1 MPVYCSAYGCNNR
14 RNAEN
19 IARGITF
26 HKFPKEKCL
35 RRQWELAVRRED
47 FTATEASKLCS
58 QHFRPPDFD
67 RTGQIVR
74 LREGVVPS
82 VFNFT
87 PLKKTV
93 ANRTSKALRRAESGP
108 PVERQPNAD
117 HSYALPD
124 CPALLKAR
132 LTEALARVESL
143 ERERQSARARERRA
157 YRTVQSLL
165 DDLKKKRLINRELKQ
180 KLDHFSDLQIDC
192 FSRRGCEY
200 TPQQREFA
208 LTLHL
213 HGPKA
218 YSYLRESLQ
227 LPLPHP
233 HTLHR
238 WRKWVEAEP
247 AASSVMLD
255 MCVSMTE
262 ACGEAPP
269 ACGEAPPAC
278 GEAPPACGE
287 APPACGEAPPACGE
301 ASESHGEAPAAHG
314 EAVWSECRGEAFE
327 SRGEASAA
335 PPGGQL

>member
-108 PVERQPNAD
+108 PSGASAQRCECD

-269 ACGEAPPAC
+269 ACGEA
-278 GEAPPACGE
+278 
-287 APPACGEAPPACGE
+287 
-301 ASESHGEAPAAHG
+301 SESHGEAPAAHG